1 MMKQISILRGKVGM
15 GAKGKF
21 KIIDVTKDVTK
32 SGALVYK
39 VESLDEI
46 VRLGYKKSEELKK
59 LNLPTYLEVAY
70 RREMVLELFN
80 LFVMILKHEV
90 DNSVEERDY
99 DASKILRLEGIIDS
113 TEKELEKIYGIP
125 RIINKSKFSKIYTI
139 SSDYN
144 GEGDIPKHLYKKA
157 ILVVTDPGQTSLSV
171 NQEISKEQLDEAN
184 KRVRGRKARVQLTP
198 SYTLYITDVG
208 KPGKDSEGKQLP
220 TKQILEPIT
229 KAKLDELNKMY
240 DQPMKAMLYVPE
252 KVEEIQTVK
261 QLGLE
266 KLGQKQFKPEVY
278 RREVMVRVKNPGTS
292 TLQKG
297 QIISVAD
304 VDYYTKKFNV
314 EVEEVYDLT
323 KVTKHGKPLE
333 KVVVATSELMPMVPS
348 VASVAPA
355 LVEEDEFKP
364 SSEEEKDDF
373 IAEGNEDEEEVD
385 EDIDEE
391 EYDYDEGGDYDEQEG
406 DYEY

>member
-1 MMKQISILRGKVGM
+1 
-15 GAKGKF
+15 
-21 KIIDVTKDVTK
+21 
-32 SGALVYK
+32 
-39 VESLDEI
+39 
-46 VRLGYKKSEELKK
+46 
-59 LNLPTYLEVAY
+59 
-70 RREMVLELFN
+70 
-80 LFVMILKHEV
+80 
-90 DNSVEERDY
+90 
-99 DASKILRLEGIIDS
+99 
-113 TEKELEKIYGIP
+113 
-125 RIINKSKFSKIYTI
+125 
-139 SSDYN
+139 
-144 GEGDIPKHLYKKA
+144 
-157 ILVVTDPGQTSLSV
+157 
-171 NQEISKEQLDEAN
+171 
-184 KRVRGRKARVQLTP
+184 
-198 SYTLYITDVG
+198 
-208 KPGKDSEGKQLP
+208 
-220 TKQILEPIT
+220 
-229 KAKLDELNKMY
+229 
-240 DQPMKAMLYVPE
+240 
-252 KVEEIQTVK
+252 
-261 QLGLE
+261 
-266 KLGQKQFKPEVY
+266 
-278 RREVMVRVKNPGTS
+278 MVRVKNPGTS

-323 KVTKHGKPLE
+323 KVTKQGKPLE